1 MKDSK
6 KPQIFLYL
14 ADIPVLSATATGCHL
29 MMVISSSGTSH
40 EDALCGSCTASQVA
54 KLHVWHLTEQEQASS
69 SRQMQC
75 HFETQARKTAGRN
88 SFKMPTPL
96 LCSWQD
102 NSLLVFA
109 FQFFLF
115 SLHKLSFL
123 LFFFLSWEFIKK
135 RLLKINIP
143 SHGFHYEISTNTF

>member
-6 KPQIFLYL
+6 KTTDLYL
-14 ADIPVLSATATGCHL
+14 ADIPVFSATDTGCHL
-29 MMVISSSGTSH
+29 TMVISSPGTSH
-40 EDALCGSCTASQVA
+40 EDALRGSCTASQVA

-69 SRQMQC
+69 SRQTQC

-102 NSLLVFA
+102 NPLLIFA
-109 FQFFLF
+109 FKFFLF
-115 SLHKLSFL
+115 SFHKLSFL
-123 LFFFLSWEFIKK
+123 LSLSWKFSKK
-135 RLLKINIP
+135 RLLKINIQ
-143 SHGFHYEISTNTF
+143 SHGFHYEISTYIF